1 MIKAPYNFVPL
12 ENAAFYP
19 EWANHISQ
27 DIPFEDGVSGSIEYT
42 MEAKTPIF
50 VRNGYTDRN
59 NPDATFSHTTDGR
72 YFIPGT
78 SVKGEIRNVLEI
90 LSFGKM
96 TRVQDARFGIR
107 DLNGVDKEN
116 YVGSILNEH
125 CGWLYKDERGEYR
138 IKDCGTPGRIKT
150 SDLSDEL
157 SHFMSEPSLDWNLF
171 CQRSGCTKAENEVKD
186 SVKEEIKRSSL
197 LKYFVYGYSLTQL
210 LGKDL
215 FADTGLNYSFSKVDI
230 PHRKLYR
237 RKEDGDRRGTI
248 VLTGQPNST
257 KKYDF
262 IFFDNGKTIDVQD
275 DIIADFKS
283 IHKNNLDFKYV
294 WEPRL
299 ESGKMIPV
307 FFTLKNEK
315 VDAIGLSGMFRIPS
329 ANFIRGAIPAAL
341 QSDWRKDLAECIF
354 GTADKKLGSLKGR
367 VFFSPAFA
375 NDGTETLGEV
385 RTTLSSPKPSYGPL
399 YVKDGT
405 WNDSNARIKGR
416 KRYPVRESV
425 WSNEIGNENTQTVF
439 RPLAEGTLFS
449 GKIYFHNLRQCELGA
464 LISALTFNGHAE
476 CFHSIGEAKP
486 LGYGKVETR
495 ILKISDLSVDKI
507 NVSPSGSDVGA
518 KVKYYLD
525 LFKKMMAGF
534 YSSENNQNMPESL
547 SQLFAMA
554 EGINADQDSLFRYM
568 QLSTIGENDF
578 VTYKSKN
585 LELFTEI
592 TQNSD
597 KNANAGDW
605 IRKSQSD
612 LSSEIANKFGVDA
625 IKLEIKNLLDNG
637 SFDLAYKRLSEY
649 CCEGSKLNAEYKSV
663 LNGELVK
670 IRADVLRLQSDARDF
685 VDNRNYASAAQCYR
699 KIVDYNIPE
708 YRDVA
713 KEALNLCENVYP
725 KVESLIFNGDL
736 SEAKNVVDNN
746 NQSHTDRL
754 LNSFY
759 DEIVKAEETIAG
771 AEIQNK
777 LKEIERLW
785 DCANDSL
792 MKSGTAEGEE
802 KKKFIQEAIS
812 SCDEAL
818 QINVNCYNMA
828 PLLELKHRCEA
839 QLTRLS
845 NAGQSLEEAFN
856 NFTLASMAAF
866 VGRVKRWMTDGGVSV
881 LNETQLAFL
890 GGIVKDNLETLK
902 SDAKKKWKVKAN
914 WEKEFKNVLPQGDI
928 DKVFVMVFG
937 ATEV

>member
-1 MIKAPYNFVPL
+1 MIEAPYNFVPL
-12 ENAAFYP
+12 EETAFYP

-27 DIPFEDGVSGSIEYT
+27 DIPFKDGVSGSIEYT

-107 DLNGVDKEN
+107 DLNNKQYRNLVKGV
-116 YVGSILNEH
+116 H

-157 SHFMSEPSLDWNLF
+157 SHFMSEPSLYWNLF

-230 PHRKLYR
+230 PHRKLYG
-237 RKEDGDRRGTI
+237 RKENGGRRGTI

-283 IHKNNLDFKYV
+283 IHKNKLDFKYV

-329 ANFIRGAIPAAL
+329 ANFIRGAIPAEL
-341 QSDWRKDLAECIF
+341 QSKQHMDLAECIF
-354 GTADKKLGSLKGR
+354 GTADKGLGYLKGR

-375 NDGTETLGEV
+375 NDGVTTLDEV

-405 WNDSNARIKGR
+405 WNNSNARIKGR
-416 KRYPVRESV
+416 KRYPVRDDV
-425 WSNEIGNENTQTVF
+425 WSNETGNENTQTVF
-439 RPLAEGTLFS
+439 IPLAKGTKFS

-464 LISALTFNGHAE
+464 LISALTFNGHTE

-486 LGYGKVETR
+486 LGYGKVKITIRE
-495 ILKISDLSVDKI
+495 ISDVLVTGNEVK
-507 NVSPSGSDVGA
+507 SGDGLKKS
-518 KVKYYLD
+518 KYYRNI
-525 LFKKMMAGF
+525 FENEMRKYFPHRK
-534 YSSENNQNMPESL
+534 SSESL
-547 SQLFAMA
+547 AELFAMA
-554 EGINADQDSLFRYM
+554 KGIPNAKESDFTYMRMSTNPSDNEFAQAKSTQEGHMPENLPHFSKILNGDQARIGNENWERVSEK
-568 QLSTIGENDF
+568 QLN
-578 VTYKSKN
+578 
-585 LELFTEI
+585 
-592 TQNSD
+592 
-597 KNANAGDW
+597 
-605 IRKSQSD
+605 RKIEQ
-612 LSSEIANKFGVDA
+612 A
-625 IKLEIKNLLDNG
+625 
-637 SFDLAYKRLSEY
+637 DLAIQADINKRIY
-649 CCEGSKLNAEYKSV
+649 NA
-663 LNGELVK
+663 
-670 IRADVLRLQSDARDF
+670 
-685 VDNRNYASAAQCYR
+685 C
-699 KIVDYNIPE
+699 
-708 YRDVA
+708 
-713 KEALNLCENVYP
+713 
-725 KVESLIFNGDL
+725 
-736 SEAKNVVDNN
+736 
-746 NQSHTDRL
+746 H
-754 LNSFY
+754 
-759 DEIVKAEETIAG
+759 
-771 AEIQNK
+771 
-777 LKEIERLW
+777 
-785 DCANDSL
+785 
-792 MKSGTAEGEE
+792 
-802 KKKFIQEAIS
+802 
-812 SCDEAL
+812 
-818 QINVNCYNMA
+818 
-828 PLLELKHRCEA
+828 
-839 QLTRLS
+839 
-845 NAGQSLEEAFN
+845 
-856 NFTLASMAAF
+856 
-866 VGRVKRWMTDGGVSV
+866 
-881 LNETQLAFL
+881 
-890 GGIVKDNLETLK
+890 
-902 SDAKKKWKVKAN
+902 DAKKPIDN
-914 WEKEFKNVLPQGDI
+914 EEKQTV
-928 DKVFVMVFG
+928 
-937 ATEV
+937 